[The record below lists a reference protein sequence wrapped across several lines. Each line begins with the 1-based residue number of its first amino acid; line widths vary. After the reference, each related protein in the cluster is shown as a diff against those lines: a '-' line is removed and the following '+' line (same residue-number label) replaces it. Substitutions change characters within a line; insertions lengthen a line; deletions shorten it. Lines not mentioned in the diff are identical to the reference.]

1 MGGHEHHKSSRVWE
15 GFEKLKPAL
24 EGLATAKGVSQSRI
38 GAVAKLAAHYSK
50 FYKHVVHD
58 IEMFVWKA
66 EVEHRL
72 AGLYA
77 IDAIIRQAHAKND
90 PKDVYVKRFLIRLSD
105 TIAAVKKVP
114 EQSQSKVRHVIEEWQ
129 KRGIY
134 TSKQI
139 EDVGG
144 REYLYNGQEERS
156 GNVTPRT
163 SPGKL
168 ASLLSIIKQKK
179 EQQVHSGDPQSRPP
193 QEGSFGGD
201 GRHRDE
207 AGAYNHRNY
216 DERRTDDQRYERRDA
231 GGIMGDAPG
240 APMGGGRVRRA
251 PEDRDGEFD
260 DRDPKKARGSRWGP
274 PKLDNDR
281 PAPIIT
287 SLDREGDFRPDS
299 GRSGYRSPPGSSR
312 QAPLLQSPRAG
323 PPRHEEW
330 NRNAPSSRGSGAG
343 WPREGV
349 RSPQSGGPGRQN
361 ASPYEQ
367 GGMQR
372 SPFSGSDDRR
382 SPGNRIPGTSGEV
395 CRNFLAGRCTF
406 GDRCWHIHDPQAV
419 ASGGGRPETGDLKR
433 KTVLCNN
440 YPLGK
445 CRFGDKCSFAHG
457 EDELD
462 TSARLPPRTPQ
473 QGEQPGSRWQPS
485 PSSRPGME
493 QSRISPSGNA
503 PAPSSQARSY
513 GASQVYNEPHGDRG
527 SRGGDSSVSYAN
539 AAAPSP
545 SGRRLP
551 SDHQPISAAPTQG
564 YPGTYG
570 TASSPYG
577 ATGGPTYTTNQ
588 GPSFSGGADQGRSH
602 VPGSAPVL
610 PPPGAGSQSFGAAP
624 SAKVFAD
631 DDDGDTVEP
640 EFTLEYD
647 DDD

>member
-1 MGGHEHHKSSRVWE
+1 MGSHEHHREGHKSSRSGAWE
-15 GFEKLKPAL
+15 GFEKLKQAL

-58 IEMFVWKA
+58 IEVFLWKA

-77 IDAIIRQAHAKND
+77 IDAIIRQSHAKND
-90 PKDVYVKRFLIRLSD
+90 PKDAYVKRFMIRLSD

-114 EQSQSKVRHVIEEWQ
+114 EQFQPKVRHVIEEWQ

-134 TSKQI
+134 TPKQI
-139 EDVGG
+139 EDIGG
-144 REYLYNGQEERS
+144 REYLLQEERS
-156 GNVTPRT
+156 GNVTPRA

-179 EQQVHSGDPQSRPP
+179 EEKNHTGDQQGGPP
-193 QEGSFGGD
+193 YD
-201 GRHRDE
+201 DRDRHRRDDS
-207 AGAYNHRNY
+207 GAYNHRSY
-216 DERRTDDQRYERRDA
+216 DERRGDDQRHDRTDVS
-231 GGIMGDAPG
+231 GIMGDAPG
-240 APMGGGRVRRA
+240 VPGGSRMRRD
-251 PEDRDGEFD
+251 PDDRPGNLNDRDL
-260 DRDPKKARGSRWGP
+260 KKARGSRWGP
-274 PKLDNDR
+274 SKLDNPSSNDR

-287 SLDREGDFRPDS
+287 SLDRDGDYLQDS
-299 GRSGYRSPPGSSR
+299 GRSGYGSPPGASR
-312 QAPLLQSPRAG
+312 QAPVLV

-330 NRNAPSSRGSGAG
+330 NINAPSYRGSGAG
-343 WPREGV
+343 WPRENV
-349 RSPQSGGPGRQN
+349 RSPQPGGLGRQN
-361 ASPYEQ
+361 VSPYEQ

-382 SPGNRIPGTSGEV
+382 SPGNRVPGTSGEV

-406 GDRCWHIHDPQAV
+406 GDRCWHMHDLQA
-419 ASGGGRPETGDLKR
+419 ASSGGGRSEMAESKR

-440 YPLGK
+440 YPLGM

-457 EDELD
+457 EEELD
-462 TSARLPPRTPQ
+462 KSARYPPRPPAHGDQ
-473 QGEQPGSRWQPS
+473 SGGRWQPS
-485 PSSRPGME
+485 PSSRQGME
-493 QSRISPSGNA
+493 QSRVPPSANA
-503 PAPSSQARSY
+503 PAPPSQARPY
-513 GASQVYNEPHGDRG
+513 GAPQVYNEPHGDRG

-551 SDHQPISAAPTQG
+551 PDHQTVSVPPPQG
-564 YPGTYG
+564 YQGPYTS
-570 TASSPYG
+570 ASSPYG
-577 ATGGPTYTTNQ
+577 AAGGSTYATQ
-588 GPSFSGGADQGRSH
+588 GQDQSH
-602 VPGSAPVL
+602 VPGNVPVL
-610 PPPGAGSQSFGAAP
+610 PSPASGSQSYGDRAIAPTP
-624 SAKVFAD
+624 SAKILAD
-631 DDDGDTVEP
+631 DDEADTVEP